1 MNNILFEEALM
12 DAKSQIMR
20 GVPLSKPIRDC
31 GIYPTMLP
39 QMIKIGEETGN
50 IEDMM
55 DKVADY
61 YEDQVDVTTDNVT
74 AAMEPLTMV
83 VMAGIVG
90 VIVAGVYGPILS
102 MYTGMDN
109 L

>member
-1 MNNILFEEALM
+1 M
-12 DAKSQIMR
+12 K

-31 GIYPTMLP
+31 GIFPTMLP

-55 DKVADY
+55 NKVADY
-61 YEDQVDVTTDNVT
+61 YEEQVDITTENVTT
-74 AAMEPLTMV
+74 AMEPLTMV

-90 VIVAGVYGPILS
+90 IIVAGVYGPILS
-102 MYTGMDN
+102 MYEGMDN
-109 L
+109 I